1 MKSCS
6 RVWKYVF
13 HHIKHMKINKW
24 LNGGLRII
32 AKSQRVWFAPW
43 DTNKRMFTFSVTWF
57 IFILQR
63 REWLF
68 FLHTT
73 RYINDKIIACVVFY
87 EWKKITLL
95 LGMVAL
101 CSCVAANLCLA
112 GPMLRVDCPIFG
124 PLGQS
129 PLPFF
134 SLHPAHTCDYYKHR
148 RH

>member
-6 RVWKYVF
+6 RVWKYVS

-32 AKSQRVWFAPW
+32 AKSMVRNRTIHW
-43 DTNKRMFTFSVTWF
+43 DKNKRMFNFSVTWF
-57 IFILQR
+57 IFNLQR

-68 FLHTT
+68 FLLAT
-73 RYINDKIIACVVFY
+73 RYINVKIIACVVFY

-95 LGMVAL
+95 LGMMAL
-101 CSCVAANLCLA
+101 CSYVAANLCLA
-112 GPMLRVDCPIFG
+112 GSMLRVNCPIFG

-134 SLHPAHTCDYYKHR
+134 FLPSRPHMWWL
-148 RH
+148 